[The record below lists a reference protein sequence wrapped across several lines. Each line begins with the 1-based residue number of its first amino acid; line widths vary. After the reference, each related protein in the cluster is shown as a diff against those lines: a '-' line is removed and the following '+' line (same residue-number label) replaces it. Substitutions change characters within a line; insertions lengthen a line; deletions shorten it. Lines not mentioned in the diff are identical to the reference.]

1 MINMDVPRMV
11 CIDIS
16 IQIINFTTIN
26 HHTEQQILR
35 TKYIYIYR
43 ERESKYQR
51 RIHPCFI
58 IYIIYIYMYVYIY
71 IYIYMYIYIFV
82 YIYIYIYIYILD
94 IYQFCYKILRMFGE
108 ILAKKN
114 ILRFAF
120 TSIHLDIFLTN
131 FDCSGVLNTSGG
143 GDGD

>member
-1 MINMDVPRMV
+1 MINEDVPRMV
-11 CIDIS
+11 CIDIL

-35 TKYIYIYR
+35 TKYIYIER

-82 YIYIYIYIYILD
+82 YVYIYIYMCIRYILV
-94 IYQFCYKILRMFGE
+94 
-108 ILAKKN
+108 
-114 ILRFAF
+114 
-120 TSIHLDIFLTN
+120 FLQN
-131 FDCSGVLNTSGG
+131 S
-143 GDGD
+143 

>member
-11 CIDIS
+11 CIDIL

-35 TKYIYIYR
+35 TKYIYRER

-58 IYIIYIYMYVYIY
+58 IYIIYIYVCIYIY

-82 YIYIYIYIYILD
+82 YIYIYILD
-94 IYQFCYKILRMFGE
+94 IYQFSYKILRMFGE

-131 FDCSGVLNTSGG
+131 FDCSGVLHTSGG
-143 GDGD
+143 RDGD